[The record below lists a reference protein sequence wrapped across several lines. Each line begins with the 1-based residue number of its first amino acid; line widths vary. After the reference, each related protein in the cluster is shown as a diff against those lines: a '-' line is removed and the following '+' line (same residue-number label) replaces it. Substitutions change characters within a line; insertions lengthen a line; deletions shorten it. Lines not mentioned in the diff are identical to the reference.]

1 MIPLMDGTKMEN
13 ILNMLFMSLP
23 SEGFLMTMATH
34 TTIQSPL
41 SMNMVVPKTQNSSQ
55 MMMMMMMNRQV
66 EEFRVVI
73 WFMFS
78 IGIKVKN
85 EIINFAA
92 IAFEKSLPLRELKE
106 DC

>member
-1 MIPLMDGTKMEN
+1 MIPLMGGTKMEN

-41 SMNMVVPKTQNSSQ
+41 SMSMVVPKTQNSSQ
-55 MMMMMMMNRQV
+55 MMMMMMNGQV

-85 EIINFAA
+85 KIISFAA
-92 IAFEKSLPLRELKE
+92 IASEKSLPLRELKE

>member
-1 MIPLMDGTKMEN
+1 MMIRRGTEMIPLMGGTKMEN
-13 ILNMLFMSLP
+13 ILNMLFMSSP

-41 SMNMVVPKTQNSSQ
+41 SMSIVVPKTQNSSQ
-55 MMMMMMMNRQV
+55 MMMMMMNRQV

-78 IGIKVKN
+78 RRIKFKN
-85 EIINFAA
+85 
-92 IAFEKSLPLRELKE
+92 
-106 DC
+106 